1 MTLTLTKPMR
11 QVAAVGLLTLAI
23 ALVLGLTVLP
33 ISSYLDGL
41 QASIAEQR
49 ALLGRYQSFT
59 ANKDQ
64 LQRMA
69 AESEAALRAGPFLG
83 GETDAMRAASLQ
95 AHLTRVAQGQ
105 GVRLRSART
114 VPPTEHDGLRF
125 IGVQVEFDTGLK
137 QLQAIIVA
145 FEAMRPHMFVQSL
158 QIAPHDQHGNGAD
171 ELKIRIGVMGAV
183 PAGGKG

>member
-1 MTLTLTKPMR
+1 MTLTLSKPVR
-11 QVAAVGLLTLAI
+11 QVAAVGLLFLAI

-33 ISSYLDGL
+33 FSNYLGEL
-41 QASIAEQR
+41 QVSIAEQR

-69 AESEAALRAGPFLG
+69 TESEAALRAGPFLNG
-83 GETDAMRAASLQ
+83 DTDAMRAASLQ
-95 AHLTRVAQGQ
+95 AHLTRIAQGQ

-114 VPPTEHDGLRF
+114 LPGTERDGLRF
-125 IGVQVEFDTGLK
+125 IGVQVELDTGLK

-145 FEAMRPHMFVQSL
+145 FEAMRPHLFIQSL
-158 QIAPHDQHGNGAD
+158 QIAPHDQRSNGSD
-171 ELKIRIGVMGAV
+171 ELKVRIGVIGAV
-183 PAGGKG
+183 PAGDKG